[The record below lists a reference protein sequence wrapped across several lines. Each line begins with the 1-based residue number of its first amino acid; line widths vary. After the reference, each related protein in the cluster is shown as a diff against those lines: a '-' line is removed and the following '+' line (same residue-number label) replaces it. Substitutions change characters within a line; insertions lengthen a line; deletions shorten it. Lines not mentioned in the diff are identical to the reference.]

1 MKPVSPVIPGVSEVK
16 IAEHQEEYETLSAIV
31 LSDGVVISRWKMTW
45 RERLVA
51 LFEGNIY
58 LHVHTYGQPVQPVFM
73 EVDRPRILIDIREVP
88 HA

>member
-1 MKPVSPVIPGVSEVK
+1 MKPVSPVIPGVQDIK
-16 IAEHQEEYETLSAIV
+16 IAEHQEEYETLPAIV

-58 LHVHTYGQPVQPVFM
+58 LHIHTYGQPLQPVFM
-73 EVDRPRILIDIREVP
+73 EVDEPKVRVEIQEVQ